1 MALNQ
6 NHPSE
11 GQGGP
16 YTIFIPFA
24 EQLCKSRAAIF
35 EPFESSIY
43 AIIAPNIDDWKIGD
57 GFDGA
62 FVVTVMSGAFEWT
75 IGKGFLPVGSARPI
89 TLIEP
94 EEIPLLFRRWI
105 AQAIAHTL
113 LLQDQLRY
121 PIPFYL
127 LEEVI
132 PSSQWTTDTHKAIA
146 GLNRELQE
154 GLVDLN
160 TTVPGYGGPDEWYR

>member
-6 NHPSE
+6 DYSSE

-16 YTIFIPFA
+16 YTVRIPLS
-24 EQLCKSRAAIF
+24 EQLSQSRSAIF
-35 EPFESSIY
+35 DPFESSIY
-43 AIIAPNIDDWKIGD
+43 AIIQPDIDDWKMGS

-62 FVVTVMSGAFEWT
+62 FVVTVMSGAYEWT
-75 IGKGFLPVGSARPI
+75 IGKGFLPVSTARPI
-89 TLIEP
+89 TLIES

-105 AQAIAHTL
+105 AQAIARAL

-121 PIPFYL
+121 PIPLHL

-132 PSSQWTTDTHKAIA
+132 PKSQWTPDAKKAIA
-146 GLNRELQE
+146 GLNHELQE
-154 GLVDLN
+154 GLINLE
-160 TTVPGYGGPDEWYR
+160 TTVPGYGGPDEWYV